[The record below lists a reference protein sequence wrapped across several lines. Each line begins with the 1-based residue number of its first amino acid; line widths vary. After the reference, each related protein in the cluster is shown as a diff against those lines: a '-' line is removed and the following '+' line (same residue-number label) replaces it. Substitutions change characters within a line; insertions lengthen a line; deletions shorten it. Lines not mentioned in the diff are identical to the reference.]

1 MPSTEPSAP
10 AAVVLAR
17 RDFDA
22 ALFDLDGVVTRT
34 AEVHAA
40 AWKRLFDALVE
51 PPFTPEDYQRYVD
64 GRPRLDGIR
73 CFLASRGLSLPEGT
87 PEDGPEAQTVHGLG
101 KRKNTFFTETLEQ
114 RGVGVFANAVGL
126 LERLRAAGFRTAVVS
141 ASRNCVAVLRAARLE
156 HLFDARVDGVEAGRL
171 GLPGKPAPDTFLE
184 AARRLGV
191 APERAVVLEDAQ
203 AGVQA
208 GRRGH
213 FGLVLGVRRAGPEGA
228 LVRAGADVEVT
239 DLSTVRVEEGASE
252 VRPMREVPSALE
264 RREELLRRM
273 EGREVAVF
281 LDYDGT
287 LTPIVPQP
295 EDARLSDAMRAT
307 LAELARRYPVA
318 AVSGRDL
325 PVLKGF
331 VQLEGLYFA
340 GSHGFDIEG
349 PGGRCFQQEEG
360 MALLPEVDAAE
371 RELAR
376 GLEAIPGTRLER
388 KRFTVAVHWRHV
400 EEARVPEVERVVASV
415 LARHPRLRRSGG
427 KKVFEL
433 QPDIDWHKG
442 RAVQWL
448 LRALGLEREGVLP
461 VFVGDD
467 LTDEDAFQTLK
478 GRGLG
483 VVVRGEAE
491 RPTAADYALADVEE
505 VRQFLQLLI
514 ARAGGTKR

>member
-1 MPSTEPSAP
+1 MPTLEPSAP
-10 AAVVLAR
+10 AALVLSR

-22 ALFDLDGVVTRT
+22 VLFDLDGVVTRT

-64 GRPRLDGIR
+64 GKPRLEGIR
-73 CFLASRGLSLPEGT
+73 SFLESRGLALPEGT
-87 PEDGPEAQTVHGLG
+87 PEDGPEARTVQGLG
-101 KRKNTFFTETLEQ
+101 KRKNAFFTETLERQ
-114 RGVGVFANAVGL
+114 GVGVFAQAVGL

-141 ASRNCVAVLRAARLE
+141 ASRNCVAVLRAAGLE

-191 APERAVVLEDAQ
+191 APERAVVLEDAL
-203 AGVQA
+203 AGVRA

-213 FGLVLGVRRAGPEGA
+213 FGRVVGVRRAGPEGA

-239 DLSTVRVEEGASE
+239 DLATVRVEEGASE

-264 RREELLRRM
+264 RREEVLRRL

-287 LTPIVPQP
+287 LSPIVPNP
-295 EDARLSDAMRAT
+295 DDARLPEATRAAVT
-307 LAELARRYPVA
+307 ELARRYPVA
-318 AVSGRDL
+318 IVSGRDL

-331 VQLEGLYFA
+331 VRLEGLYFA

-349 PGGRCFQQEEG
+349 PGGRTFQQEEG
-360 MALLPEVDAAE
+360 TALLPEVDAAE
-371 RELAR
+371 RELTA
-376 GLEAIPGTRLER
+376 GLAALPGIRLER
-388 KRFTVAVHWRHV
+388 KRFSVAVHWRHV
-400 EEARVPEVERVVASV
+400 EEARVPEVERGVAGV

-442 RAVQWL
+442 RAVEWL

-483 VVVRGEAE
+483 LVVRGEAE
-491 RPTAADYALADVEE
+491 RPTAADYALEDVEE
-505 VRQFLQLLI
+505 VRQFLELLI
-514 ARAGGTKR
+514 ARVGGTRR